1 MKKIII
7 AILSVTFLVGMVKG
21 QSPTTVTIGSQVWMT
36 ENLNVSQF
44 NNGDIIPEA
53 KTDEEWESYCFKE
66 QACWCYYKNEPKN
79 AKYGKLYNWYAVN
92 DPRGLAPQGFHVP
105 SKQELID
112 LSKFI
117 GENGAKKI
125 KSTSGWLQYK
135 KEHFEECKNCKNW
148 NDEYRKKVPC
158 HVCKDRRSITLPS
171 TMENGNG
178 DNTFGFNAK
187 AGGMRGNIW
196 YPRTRNDESCKSPE
210 FHDFGERGYWWTS
223 TKPNGYGDEFKASF
237 IEIGNHH
244 NNELVYGFRDSDKSC
259 GFSVR
264 CIQGIVESEN
274 VTQYE
279 KPKVEIVPPTP
290 IDWKKYENQ
299 VPIDCYPDTSDD
311 NFFKTHYKNS
321 FCDVAAKRFLN
332 DYLRRFPNTWQFQG
346 KLNNQCDEETLMKM
360 WYGTTTESEDG
371 YKLHEMGAVN
381 YLIKSPVV
389 TSSGDT
395 IIGEIFFEED
405 RKKFPDQVK

>member
-1 MKKIII
+1 MKKKHF
-7 AILSVTFLVGMVKG
+7 LSFYFVVFLFGLLNA

-53 KTDEEWESYCFKE
+53 KTNEEWESYCFKE
-66 QACWCYYKNEPKN
+66 QACWCYYKNDPKN

-105 SKQELID
+105 SKQELMD

-135 KEHFEECKNCKNW
+135 KEHFDECKNCKNW

-210 FHDFGERGYWWTS
+210 FHDLGERGYWWTS
-223 TKPNGYGDEFKASF
+223 TKPNGYGGEFKASF

-244 NNELVYGFRDSDKSC
+244 SNELVYGFGDCDKSC

-264 CIQGIVESEN
+264 CIQGIGQSEN
-274 VTQYE
+274 VTQFE

-290 IDWKKYENQ
+290 TDWKKHSKT
-299 VPIDCYPDTSDD
+299 VPKTCTPDKSDS
-311 NFFKTHYKNS
+311 NFFKTFYKQG
-321 FCDVAAKRFLN
+321 FEDEAAKRFVEYYKRKLGN
-332 DYLRRFPNTWQFQG
+332 PWDYSNVLDE
-346 KLNNQCDEETLMKM
+346 QCDEEELMKM
-360 WYGTTTESEDG
+360 LYGNKSISDDG
-371 YKLHEMGAVN
+371 YKLHEMGGINFLVN
-381 YLIKSPVV
+381 KVV
-389 TSSGDT
+389 PIYGDV
-395 IIGEIFFEED
+395 IRGEVFFNED
-405 RKKFPDQVK
+405 KLKFPDQVK